1 MRPRGI
7 RIICMALLLLCF
19 RPESEDADAAGPDR
33 AELEVTECRVLF
45 PERVLLASEQMGI
58 LSEVLDEGTPVQQ
71 GQIVARL
78 QDDVPRAA
86 VAVAEARAG
95 SDVAVRVAQKEQ
107 EQAQAEYDSALR
119 ANQNQPTY
127 PETEITRRRL
137 AAEAATLGI
146 EKAAQDL
153 EISRKQRDEAM
164 AELQSSYLRSPID
177 GMVTLRIKHVGEGIR
192 QADPVVEVVNTDI
205 VHVEGF
211 VTLNEVHQWR
221 VGRPV
226 EVYAD
231 LSPAENLRPGPL
243 TTAARREAGPYSGVI
258 GFVDVSIEPLS
269 RTVRV
274 WAAVPNADGQLK
286 DGMTARMVLVE

>member
-1 MRPRGI
+1 MRPRAI
-7 RIICMALLLLCF
+7 LVIVPALLLLCF
-19 RPESEDADAAGPDR
+19 RPESDEVDAAAPRG
-33 AELEVTECRVLF
+33 ANLEVTECRVLF
-45 PERVLLASEQMGI
+45 PERVLLASEEMGI
-58 LSEVLDEGTPVQQ
+58 LSEVLDEGTPVQR

-78 QDDVPRAA
+78 QDDVPRATL
-86 VAVAEARAG
+86 AVAEARAG
-95 SDVAVRVAQKEQ
+95 SDVDVRVAQKEQ
-107 EQAQAEYDSALR
+107 QQAQAEYDSALR

-127 PETEITRRRL
+127 PETEIIRRRL

-146 EKAAQDL
+146 EKAARDL
-153 EISRKQRDEAM
+153 EITRKQRDEAM
-164 AELQSSYLRSPID
+164 AELQSSYLRTPID

-192 QADPVVEVVNTDI
+192 QADPVVEVVNTEI

-226 EVYAD
+226 NVYAD
-231 LSPAENLRPGPL
+231 LSPADDLQLGPS
-243 TTAARREAGPYSGVI
+243 TSASRREAGPYSGVI

-274 WAAVPNADGQLK
+274 WAEVPNADGQLK